1 MLAVQNHR
9 CGLGELEEVGLQ
21 CDASW
26 NSNRLVDQYSTIPP
40 ISMLGSSFQSLGSLE
55 VISSRWDLSFLPL
68 DSHV

>member
-1 MLAVQNHR
+1 MLAVQNHS
-9 CGLGELEEVGLQ
+9 CGLGELEVGLQ

-55 VISSRWDLSFLPL
+55 VISSRWDLSFPPL